1 MALLTSVTSNTV
13 QTLTEGKGGRS
24 LLIFT
29 DEELVLLAADATT
42 ICMKRLTLKQAAND
56 KHIS

>member
-1 MALLTSVTSNTV
+1 V